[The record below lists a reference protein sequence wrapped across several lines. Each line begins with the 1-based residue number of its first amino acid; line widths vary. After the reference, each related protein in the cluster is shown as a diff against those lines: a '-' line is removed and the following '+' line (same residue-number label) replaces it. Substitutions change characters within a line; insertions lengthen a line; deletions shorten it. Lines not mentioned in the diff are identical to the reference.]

1 MWDSFTGSNPGTK
14 EPDRLRLT
22 VSAETPTEGAT
33 LRIFKRRMGIQ
44 DTMLDGAYGQLVIE
58 EPDTAPIDA
67 ALAQM
72 NKHQVHGAQVPD
84 ILPEGEAR

>member
-1 MWDSFTGSNPGTK
+1 MKAEIGFVWDSFTGSDPGTK

-22 VSAETPTEGAT
+22 VTAETPTEGAT

-44 DTMLDGAYGQLVIE
+44 DTVLDGMYGQLIIE
-58 EPDTAPIDA
+58 EPVKPS
-67 ALAQM
+67 
-72 NKHQVHGAQVPD
+72 G